1 MSVQDVDPDF
11 IDPAEVRFRMDSVPA
26 GAWVTFI
33 LCAAGILY
41 NIDKWYVPTSLQRY
55 TSG

>member
-1 MSVQDVDPDF
+1 VRGVDP
-11 IDPAEVRFRMDSVPA
+11 
-26 GAWVTFI
+26 G
-33 LCAAGILY
+33 AAGILY